1 MTSLIHNPF
10 RLEAF
15 IHIGMEVK
23 THGRASPRLVGRPIE
38 LGEGEAVA
46 ELEAVEEMAVD
57 DRGLIHG
64 GFTFGLADYAAML
77 AVNHPNVV
85 LASAEVRFTAPVKI
99 GDLMRAEARVIGERG
114 RWRRVEVVV
123 SVDGRNV
130 LEGFMDCVILEQHVL
145 DRIRDDESP

>member
-1 MTSLIHNPF
+1 
-10 RLEAF
+10 
-15 IHIGMEVK
+15 MEVK

-38 LGEGEAVA
+38 LREGEAVA
-46 ELEAVEEMAVD
+46 ELEALEEMAVD

-99 GDLMRAEARVIGERG
+99 GDLMRAEARVREERG
-114 RWRRVEVVV
+114 RWRRVEVKV
-123 SVDGRNV
+123 SVDWRTV
-130 LEGFMDCVILEQHVL
+130 LEGVMDCVILEQHVL
-145 DRIRDDESP
+145 DKIRDEEAS

>member
-1 MTSLIHNPF
+1 VTSLIHNFF
-10 RLEAF
+10 RLKKF

-23 THGRASPRLVGRPIE
+23 THRRANRRLVGKPIK
-38 LGEGEAVA
+38 LGEGEALV

-85 LASAEVRFTAPVKI
+85 LASAEVRFTAPVEI
-99 GDLMRAEARVIGERG
+99 GDLMRAEARVIEERG
-114 RWRRVEVVV
+114 RWRRVEVRV
-123 SVDGRNV
+123 SVGERVV
-130 LEGFMDCVILEQHVL
+130 LEGFMDCVVLERHVL
-145 DRIRDDESP
+145 DGASSEKSS

>member
-10 RLEAF
+10 RHETF

-38 LGEGEAVA
+38 LREGEAVA
-46 ELEAVEEMAVD
+46 ELEALEEMAVD

-114 RWRRVEVVV
+114 RWRRVEVEV
-123 SVDGRNV
+123 SIDGRTV
-130 LEGFMDCVILEQHVL
+130 LKGVMDCVILEQHVL
-145 DRIRDDESP
+145 DKIRDEEAS